1 MCAGDTIF
9 GDHNQLIKRVP
20 LLLESTQKAMD
31 SGEVHPMIIAAK
43 FHGFYEYLHPFR
55 DGNGCIGRMF
65 TNFILLK
72 KEQPILIIPREK
84 REEYIAALK
93 FIRREG
99 TDEYLID
106 FFFKTAVQRMQHEIE
121 EKINMTNN
129 FVHGIDFLGKQKK
142 TENEE
147 EMSL

>member
-1 MCAGDTIF
+1 M
-9 GDHNQLIKRVP
+9 
-20 LLLESTQKAMD
+20 LL
-31 SGEVHPMIIAAK
+31 
-43 FHGFYEYLHPFR
+43 
-55 DGNGCIGRMF
+55 F